1 MDKAAVLEI
10 INQFKTALE
19 LKSVSVNKII
29 LFGSYATGKFKE
41 GSDID
46 LVIIS
51 NDFKNK
57 TYWER
62 IDILSSVIY
71 EIFRPIEAVALTSD
85 EWEKGESMVV
95 DYAQKGEVVYAA

>member
-1 MDKAAVLEI
+1 MDKAAALGV

-19 LKSVSVNKII
+19 SKSVSINKII
-29 LFGSYATGKFKE
+29 LFGSYMTGKFKE

-51 NDFKNK
+51 DDFKNK

-62 IDILSSVIY
+62 IDIISDAIY
-71 EIFRPIEAVALTSD
+71 EVFKPIEAVALTSE
-85 EWEKGESMVV
+85 EWEKGESMVI
-95 DYAQKGEVVYAA
+95 DYARNGEVVYAA

>member
-1 MDKAAVLEI
+1 MDKAAALGV

-19 LKSVSVNKII
+19 SKSVSINKII
-29 LFGSYATGKFKE
+29 LFGSYMTGKFKE

-51 NDFKNK
+51 DDFKNK

-62 IDILSSVIY
+62 IDILSEAIY
-71 EIFRPIEAVALTSD
+71 EVFKPIEAVALTSD
-85 EWEKGESMVV
+85 EWERGESMVV
-95 DYAQKGEVVYAA
+95 DYARNGEVVYAA